1 MYRPVPNT
9 TRGGVPTDSGD
20 PVVTLDQVPCWSNAE
35 FRYSYENEDPS
46 NSYFPDPL
54 ASASGSEGNAS
65 GMVSKFPLDH
75 EINSKIYLWRGDPWS
90 LEVDAVINST
100 NENLD
105 EAHSSPGLHA
115 AAGPGLAEECATL
128 GGCRT
133 GMAKVTNAY
142 DLPARRV
149 IHTVG
154 PKYAVKYHTAA
165 ENALSHCYRSCLEL
179 LVENGLKSI
188 AMGCI
193 YTEAKNYPREPAA
206 HVAIRTVRR
215 FIEKQKDKIEA
226 VVFCTTT
233 SLDTEIY
240 KRLLPLYFPRD
251 KHEEEV
257 ALLKLPADVGD
268 ENGETTIDERKI
280 RIKPLPNAKKSRP
293 RVPQASV
300 DLSVSNVGLTSYRG
314 GVDSEGRPVMVVVGA
329 HFLLRCLDLERFI
342 LHVVK
347 EFEPLI
353 QKPYSIVYFHSAAT
367 LQIQPDLGLMK
378 RIQQILGR
386 KHQRNLH
393 AIYVLHPTFG
403 LKSAIVALQ
412 LFVDYVVW
420 KKVVYVDR
428 LLQLFRYVPRE
439 QLTIP
444 DFVFQH
450 DLEVNGGK
458 GLIVDPRTKY
468 VYQRP

>member
-1 MYRPVPNT
+1 MFWA
-9 TRGGVPTDSGD
+9 RGGM
-20 PVVTLDQVPCWSNAE
+20 
-35 FRYSYENEDPS
+35 R
-46 NSYFPDPL
+46 
-54 ASASGSEGNAS
+54 
-65 GMVSKFPLDH
+65 H
-75 EINSKIYLWRGDPWS
+75 
-90 LEVDAVINST
+90 
-100 NENLD
+100 
-105 EAHSSPGLHA
+105 
-115 AAGPGLAEECATL
+115 L

-133 GMAKVTNAY
+133 GMAKMTNAY
-142 DLPARRV
+142 DLPARKV

-179 LVENGLKSI
+179 LIENGLESI

-206 HVAIRTVRR
+206 HVAIRTVRC
-215 FIEKQKDKIEA
+215 FLEKQKGKIA
-226 VVFCTTT
+226 GVIFCIT
-233 SLDTEIY
+233 SSSDTEIY

-251 KHEEEV
+251 KQEEETAV
-257 ALLKLPADVGD
+257 SKLPADVGD
-268 ENGETTIDERKI
+268 ENGETVIDERKI
-280 RIKPLPNAKKSRP
+280 RIRPLPAGAADRTVATAAALDLPLESGL
-293 RVPQASV
+293 AS
-300 DLSVSNVGLTSYRG
+300 SYRG

-329 HFLLRCLDLERFI
+329 HFLLRCLDLERFV

-353 QKPYSIVYFHSAAT
+353 QKPYTIVYLHSAAS
-367 LQIQPDLGLMK
+367 LQPQPDLGFMK

-393 AIYVLHPTFG
+393 GIYILHPTLG
-403 LKSAIVALQ
+403 LRTAILGMQ
-412 LFVDYVVW
+412 LLIDGEVW

-428 LLQLFRYVPRE
+428 LVQLFRYVPRE

-450 DLEVNGGK
+450 DLEVNGGR
-458 GLIVDPRTKY
+458 GMIVDPRTKHI
-468 VYQRP
+468 YQRPSG